1 MSRSTPG
8 RDFLPTRGRSFITV
22 SVVDENGFTQHHG
35 PVEVRNELVAKILAG
50 LRLQAEPRPK
60 S

>member
-35 PVEVRNELVAKILAG
+35 PVEAMSTAAVPRRFFCGLAG
-50 LRLQAEPRPK
+50 V
-60 S
+60 